1 MNKRW
6 HRWVVL
12 ALVLVAIMVAPFAQL
27 GRVAGA
33 QEATPAGPQM
43 GTPVGAQPATPV
55 PGAQTWQVLV
65 NNVSP
70 AGETWSFNAFYPD
83 HLRAHPGDT
92 IVFTLAA
99 NPNAF
104 HTVMVMN
111 RDYTPMEMYQG
122 FAGGF
127 VQPRDP
133 NQPDLLLSP
142 YFVDEPVTHSEAQ
155 RDGQP
160 YAYPPCGRTGQDP
173 CPIGQPAVDRGIN
186 SGVLVNPPPGGGQ
199 GNTSFTITLD
209 PAAPL
214 GPSIFTSLVDG
225 PTMSGWIDVVAP
237 DQPVQPAG
245 ELEATA
251 QRQYAADLAWL
262 ASHDRFTNPPEAS
275 NPDGTKTWQV
285 DAGGGSPDNP
295 RLSINEFAIAPK
307 VVHAGDTVT
316 WTNRS
321 PAVVA
326 HTISGFA
333 AAPDAIPEGLSP
345 YQAGCMTSSGEL
357 QLPPPGSF
365 PPDIWNSCPGAEV
378 NNLTEFSQPS
388 APSGDPYVDG
398 ERTSGI
404 LLPQDYLDSPIGEG
418 LPFTS
423 SYSVTFP
430 NTGTYAYHC
439 AIHPG
444 MVGTVEVLPPPFA
457 G

>member
-1 MNKRW
+1 MNERQ
-6 HRWVVL
+6 HRRAVF
-12 ALVLVAIMVAPFAQL
+12 ALVLVAIMLAPFAQV

-33 QEATPAGPQM
+33 QEAATPI
-43 GTPVGAQPATPV
+43 GAQPATPV
-55 PGAQTWQVLV
+55 PGAKTWQVLV

-70 AGETWSFNAFYPD
+70 AGENWSFNAFYPD
-83 HLRAHPGDT
+83 HLQAHPGDS
-92 IVFTLAA
+92 IVFSLVA

-104 HTVMVMN
+104 HTVMVLN
-111 RDYTPMEMYQG
+111 RDYTPAEMYQG

-127 VQPRDP
+127 VQPRDQS
-133 NQPDLLLSP
+133 QPDLLLSP
-142 YFVDEPVTHSEAQ
+142 YFVDEAVTHPELSD
-155 RDGQP
+155 RG
-160 YAYPPCGRTGQDP
+160 PCGRTGQNP
-173 CPIGQPAVDRGIN
+173 CPIGQPTVDRGIN
-186 SGVLVNPPPGGGQ
+186 SGVLVNPPPSGGQ
-199 GNTSFTITLD
+199 GNTSFAVMLD

-214 GPSIFTSLVDG
+214 GPYIFTSLVDG

-237 DQPVQPAG
+237 DQPVQSAG

-275 NPDGTKTWQV
+275 NLDGTKTWQV

-307 VVHAGDTVT
+307 VIHAGDTVT

-333 AAPDAIPEGLSP
+333 ATPDAIPQDLNP
-345 YQAGCMTSSGEL
+345 YQAGCVTSSGEL

-365 PPDIWNSCPGAEV
+365 PPDIWNTCPGAEV
-378 NNLTEFSQPS
+378 NNLTAFSQPS
-388 APSGDPYVDG
+388 APSGDLYSDG

-404 LLPQDYLDSPIGEG
+404 LLPQDYLDSPIGQG
-418 LPFTS
+418 LPFAS

-444 MVGTVEVLPPPFA
+444 MVGSVVVLPPPFSA
-457 G
+457 

>member
-1 MNKRW
+1 MNERW
-6 HRWVVL
+6 RTRAVL
-12 ALVLVAIMVAPFAQL
+12 AFVLVVTMPGSLAQL
-27 GRVAGA
+27 GRIAGA
-33 QEATPAGPQM
+33 QEATP
-43 GTPVGAQPATPV
+43 VSAQPATPV
-55 PGAQTWQVLV
+55 PGAQTWHVLV

-70 AGETWSFNAFYPD
+70 AGENWSFNAFYPD

-92 IVFTLAA
+92 IVFSLAA

-104 HTVMVMN
+104 HTVMILN
-111 RDYTPMEMYQG
+111 RDYTPAEMYQG

-142 YFVDEPVTHSEAQ
+142 YFVDEAVTHTELSGRGFALL
-155 RDGQP
+155 
-160 YAYPPCGRTGQDP
+160 PPCGRTGQEP
-173 CPIGQPAVDRGIN
+173 CPIGLPVDRGLN

-214 GPSIFTSLVDG
+214 SPYIFTSLVDG

-251 QRQYAADLAWL
+251 QRQYEADLAWL
-262 ASHDRFTNPPEAS
+262 ASHDRVTNPPEAS
-275 NPDGTKTWQV
+275 NPDGTKTWPV

-326 HTISGFA
+326 HTVSGFA
-333 AAPDAIPEGLSP
+333 ATPDAIPEGLNP
-345 YQAGCMTSSGEL
+345 YQAGCMTSNGEL
-357 QLPPPGSF
+357 QLPPAGSF
-365 PPDIWNSCPGAEV
+365 PPDIWNTCPGAEV

-388 APSGDPYVDG
+388 APSGEPYSDG
-398 ERTSGI
+398 ARTSGI

-418 LPFTS
+418 LPFAS

-430 NTGTYAYHC
+430 STGTYYYHC

-444 MVGTVEVLPPPFA
+444 MEGTVVVLPPPMA